1 MILVTGGI
9 ASGKRTYVR
18 SLGYAESQMSSH
30 VASEAPVL
38 VGLEELLREGE
49 PTEADLRALMS
60 KDVVVCCEVGQGVVP
75 MEGQERVWRERV
87 GRTCTALAQ
96 DATRVVRM
104 VCGIP
109 VVIKEER

>member
-18 SLGYAESQMSSH
+18 SLGYDDGQMDKRL
-30 VASEAPVL
+30 AGDACVL
-38 VGLEELLREGE
+38 VGLEELLRAGE
-49 PTEADLRALMS
+49 LGEADVDALAR

-75 MEGQERVWRERV
+75 MEAEERVWRERV
-87 GRTCTALAQ
+87 GRTCASLAQ
-96 DATRVVRM
+96 RASKVVRM

-109 VVIKEER
+109 LVIKEER